1 MKLPSPRHYQ
11 KILLAVLILAL
22 LAIYFCKR
30 QPLDLGKIEADL
42 AAGDSLDVETF
53 GDIVQHFEKYDL
65 PDSTYARI
73 NAELQHNQFINLR
86 DTALAHRLQILKDST
101 MSLAAKTSFFK
112 DKKYALFSL
121 ITKLFNHCLYLK
133 KFAPGKKSEL
143 DESRKAAE
151 TAIAIYDDPHEKNF
165 LLSQR
170 DFYETLPPEHLETR
184 LRLEYLTT
192 QSHGLSESDPNRA
205 LQHLGAGLKLA
216 RILGD
221 QKRKI
226 DLLTNLQF
234 ILYNNFGFTEIGLG
248 FGKRLLAESDSIGYI
263 VKTGGIKFQNGHCHL
278 DKGQFPKAFDEYK
291 YALELYENYNYP
303 PMIIRM
309 HERMGVVLRRMG
321 EFGKAIENYEKIFQR
336 EKEFN
341 ETSAEIDYLIGRGLV
356 YAEMGKNVAAD
367 SFYQQALGLAKI
379 SRDPTERAIVLG
391 NLGNLYLDIGHYEK
405 ARAVTEEAYALIDSV
420 GNPHTKISLSNILI
434 EILAET
440 NQYEDAKLLA
450 EKTLRKLTK
459 HQFGLLEADSY
470 LCIGKLHFQIGD
482 WQKAFELFEQ
492 ARAISEKKGF
502 IVNHIESLTMLAETC
517 RRQAQLKSATEFINT
532 ALKLCKRYPF
542 ADPKWHAYFGLA
554 RIERD
559 TGDIAAAE
567 ANFDEA
573 IGIVKT
579 LAAEI
584 KDTEGRS
591 NFSEKIQPIFE
602 EMVLLQLAQNDNDD
616 AHFYAELE
624 RAQVFKV
631 LLQQNFTGKAAPE
644 SITVSTFQLGK
655 KENPLS
661 FTLPNLQSL
670 LRANELVVEYE
681 LTESLL
687 IIWVIGRNTFAVAT
701 KTISRN
707 TINNWV
713 KDFRTCTNL
722 DTLYNRAKVA
732 ENYTKIESL
741 CRRFYDELI
750 SPIAE
755 HLSDA
760 GLIYFIPDETLNYLS
775 FAALMDNAGE
785 FLIRRHPI
793 VMMPS
798 AEILYQLLS
807 SKTSSTVGSNTLLV
821 AATNPDLEY
830 SFVEARVVAK
840 KFAEVDSLIG
850 EGKTELELKHKLTTK
865 SFDVILLSLH
875 GRVNEKRPHLS
886 SLVLNRAIAESSA
899 VMDNDAQ
906 LMLSEIQ
913 PLPLD
918 ATNLVYL
925 SACESASGRL
935 YRGEGIVG
943 LQRAFL
949 IAGASS
955 VIANLWKIDDKS
967 AQKQTEAF
975 FDIWLQ
981 KKISKAQALQEA
993 QLNLIDNL
1001 KNNPVYKGKAHPCL
1015 WASVTLTGIPN

>member
-1 MKLPSPRHYQ
+1 
-11 KILLAVLILAL
+11 
-22 LAIYFCKR
+22 
-30 QPLDLGKIEADL
+30 
-42 AAGDSLDVETF
+42 
-53 GDIVQHFEKYDL
+53 
-65 PDSTYARI
+65 
-73 NAELQHNQFINLR
+73 
-86 DTALAHRLQILKDST
+86 
-101 MSLAAKTSFFK
+101 
-112 DKKYALFSL
+112 
-121 ITKLFNHCLYLK
+121 
-133 KFAPGKKSEL
+133 
-143 DESRKAAE
+143 
-151 TAIAIYDDPHEKNF
+151 
-165 LLSQR
+165 
-170 DFYETLPPEHLETR
+170 
-184 LRLEYLTT
+184 
-192 QSHGLSESDPNRA
+192 
-205 LQHLGAGLKLA
+205 
-216 RILGD
+216 
-221 QKRKI
+221 
-226 DLLTNLQF
+226 
-234 ILYNNFGFTEIGLG
+234 
-248 FGKRLLAESDSIGYI
+248 
-263 VKTGGIKFQNGHCHL
+263 
-278 DKGQFPKAFDEYK
+278 
-291 YALELYENYNYP
+291 
-303 PMIIRM
+303 MIIRM
-309 HERMGVVLRRMG
+309 HERVGVALRRMG
-321 EFGKAIENYEKIFQR
+321 EFGKAAENYEKIFQL
-336 EKEFN
+336 EKKFN
-341 ETSAEIDYLIGRGLV
+341 EHSAKIDYLIGRGLV

-367 SFYQQALGLAKI
+367 NFYQQALGLAKT
-379 SRDPTERAIVLG
+379 SRDPTKRAIVLG

-405 ARAVTEEAYALIDSV
+405 AQAVTEEAYALIDSV

-450 EKTLRKLTK
+450 EKTLHKLAE

-470 LCIGKLHFQIGD
+470 LSIGKLHFQIGD
-482 WQKAFELFEQ
+482 WQKAFKLFDR
-492 ARAISEKKGF
+492 ARALSEKKGF
-502 IVNHIESLTMLAETC
+502 IVNQIESLTMLAETC
-517 RRQAQLKSATEFINT
+517 RRKSQLEGATKFINQ
-532 ALKLCKRYPF
+532 ALELCKRYPF
-542 ADPKWHAYFGLA
+542 ADPKWHAYFELA

-567 ANFDEA
+567 ASFDEA
-573 IGIVKT
+573 IGVVKT

-584 KDTEGRS
+584 KDTESRS
-591 NFSEKIQPIFE
+591 NFSEKIQSIFE
-602 EMVLLQLAQNDNDD
+602 EMVLLQLAQNDSDD
-616 AHFYAELE
+616 ALIYAELE

-631 LLQQNFTGKAAPE
+631 LLQQNFENSTEPE
-644 SITVSTFQLGK
+644 SITASAFQLGK
-655 KENPLS
+655 KETHLS
-661 FTLPNLQSL
+661 FTLPKLQSL
-670 LRANELVVEYE
+670 LRAHELVVEYE
-681 LTESLL
+681 LTDSLL

-722 DTLYNRAKVA
+722 DTLYNRAKIA

-741 CRRFYDELI
+741 CTRFYDKLI

-775 FAALMDNAGE
+775 FAALMDSSGE

-807 SKTSSTVGSNTLLV
+807 SKARRTVGSNTLLV

-830 SFVEARVVAK
+830 SFVEARAAAK
-840 KFAEVDSLIG
+840 KFAAVDSLIG
-850 EGKTELELKHKLTTK
+850 VDKTELELKHKLTTK

-886 SLVLNRAIAESSA
+886 ALVLNRAFAESSA
-899 VMDNDAQ
+899 AMDNDAQ
-906 LMLSEIQ
+906 IMLSEIQ

-981 KKISKAQALQEA
+981 KKISKAEALQQT
-993 QLNLIDNL
+993 QLNLIDSL
-1001 KNNPVYKGKAHPCL
+1001 KHNQVYKGKAHPCL